1 MAAHAADLVQP
12 GSLVLTHC
20 NTGALATAGYGSALG
35 AIRTAWDRGLVQH
48 VWVDETRPLLQ
59 GARLTAWELE
69 TLGIP
74 YAVIADAASLM
85 AGGAGGRVLTRADRI
100 ARNADT

>member
-1 MAAHAADLVQP
+1 MAAHAADLVEP

-35 AIRTAWDRGLVQH
+35 AIRTAWERGLVQH
-48 VWVDETRPLLQ
+48 VWVDDTRPLLQ

-74 YAVIADAASLM
+74 YAVIADAAAASLM
-85 AGGAGGRVLTRADRI
+85 AGGGGDLALTPAPP
-100 ARNADT
+100 AP